1 MDSVRSDEQFLA
13 FLDDDMNRQI
23 RTDEVKRA
31 VGWFLGMMNDFSGF
45 EAESDVLELSAI
57 DAASPEGARLLDAAK
72 LVLSNIGR
80 ETDGRLSL
88 AQIRND
94 KEIIACARQNGDG
107 IIPPGAADTPE
118 TAELVNSAMKLF
130 GSIKDI
136 CGAEGIDSAIL
147 DQFTAA
153 ATAYVNWVDAPAAN
167 PAALKP
173 FGDDTAASYG
183 KFSALEKE
191 LDDYFIAC
199 EARVFSREAPD
210 RLRKVESTIDLLNN
224 QAIPGTSSLLL
235 RSRSRARTKRSIFRR
250 SSIRLNA
257 TPCSPSP
264 PMPISGSFWS
274 ETLSPTTTGRS

>member
-1 MDSVRSDEQFLA
+1 MDAGQNKNQRMEFRRIGGSYQQVIRTAADLRLLLSLDEAHWALNSVSVDSVRSDEQFLA

-136 CGAEGIDSAIL
+136 CGAEGIDSAIPRP
-147 DQFTAA
+147 
-153 ATAYVNWVDAPAAN
+153 VH
-167 PAALKP
+167 
-173 FGDDTAASYG
+173 GG
-183 KFSALEKE
+183 
-191 LDDYFIAC
+191 
-199 EARVFSREAPD
+199 R
-210 RLRKVESTIDLLNN
+210 
-224 QAIPGTSSLLL
+224 
-235 RSRSRARTKRSIFRR
+235 
-250 SSIRLNA
+250 
-257 TPCSPSP
+257 P
-264 PMPISGSFWS
+264 PRM
-274 ETLSPTTTGRS
+274 

>member
-1 MDSVRSDEQFLA
+1 
-13 FLDDDMNRQI
+13 
-23 RTDEVKRA
+23 
-31 VGWFLGMMNDFSGF
+31 
-45 EAESDVLELSAI
+45 
-57 DAASPEGARLLDAAK
+57 
-72 LVLSNIGR
+72 
-80 ETDGRLSL
+80 
-88 AQIRND
+88 
-94 KEIIACARQNGDG
+94 
-107 IIPPGAADTPE
+107 
-118 TAELVNSAMKLF
+118 MKLF

-224 QAIPGTSSLLL
+224 QAIRDFFASAPVAEP
-235 RSRSRARTKRSIFRR
+235 RRTKRSIFRR